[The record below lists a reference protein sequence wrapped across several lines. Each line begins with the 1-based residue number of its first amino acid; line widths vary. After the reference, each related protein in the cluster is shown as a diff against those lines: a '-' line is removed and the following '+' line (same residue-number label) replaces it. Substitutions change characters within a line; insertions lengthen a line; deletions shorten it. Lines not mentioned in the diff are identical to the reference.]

1 MWSGR
6 GSGGILL
13 LIMRWPIGA
22 GVICAEVVVVV
33 LVRVVRMGEVVGLGE
48 ASSLPASGGIPGG
61 SIAPGG
67 RTRPGATKPG
77 GQSGQLGRQNNEPT
91 ILSPLRQ
98 WYSLLNVHLTSKLV
112 ATPVYMDT
120 C

>member
-1 MWSGR
+1 M
-6 GSGGILL
+6 
-13 LIMRWPIGA
+13 GA

-33 LVRVVRMGEVVGLGE
+33 LVGVVRMSEVVGLGE
-48 ASSLPASGGIPGG
+48 TSSSPASGGIPGG

-91 ILSPLRQ
+91 ILSNLVQPCMVKT
-98 WYSLLNVHLTSKLV
+98 YIFVHNRPYTAVL
-112 ATPVYMDT
+112 DFRF
-120 C
+120 